1 MSHMKGQDKTPE
13 KQLSEVEKGN
23 LPDKAFRKMIVKMI
37 QDLIKKNGEDARNV
51 CQRTRRPKEQTEM
64 NNTLEG
70 INSRTTEVEELI
82 SGLEDRMVEIT
93 TTENNTEK
101 KKKRRRRQPKRLL
114 DYHSMCQHSH
124 YRDCR
129 RRRERETEREP
140 KKVSEE
146 VITGHFPNMRK
157 GIVNQIQEAQSPRH
171 DKPKEEHTKTHC
183 NQTGKN

>member
-13 KQLSEVEKGN
+13 KQPSEAEKGN

-70 INSRTTEVEELI
+70 INSRTTEVKELI

-93 TTENNTEK
+93 SKKQNTEK
-101 KKKRRRRQPKRLL
+101 KKRRRQPKRLL
-114 DYHSMCQHSH
+114 EYH
-124 YRDCR
+124 
-129 RRRERETEREP
+129 
-140 KKVSEE
+140 
-146 VITGHFPNMRK
+146 
-157 GIVNQIQEAQSPRH
+157 
-171 DKPKEEHTKTHC
+171 
-183 NQTGKN
+183 